1 MLRRELPYV
10 ANRVFAGF
18 RSHVLIGYAAA
29 FRAPVFRVLKIVECD
44 LPFMARRTFHGH
56 LSMGTAGTV
65 SYTHLDVYKRQ
76 DQHNQDGSAARPGR
90 AS

>member
-1 MLRRELPYV
+1 MLRGELPYV

-29 FRAPVFRVLKIVECD
+29 LRAPVFRVLEIIECD

-56 LSMGTAGTV
+56 LSVGTTGIRKQLLAGRFDNCAGV
-65 SYTHLDVYKRQ
+65 LFADFFA
-76 DQHNQDGSAARPGR
+76 G
-90 AS
+90 